1 MSLAHFCAHKPF
13 ICEGDDMH
21 VQVIIRRLI
30 MQEQSRPS
38 RLHAILID
46 DDLFS
51 SLLNLSEQIEVGRP
65 KVSDGLQSMG
75 VDNCREILSSMGLVV
90 RFEALWYQS
99 SHRDIREH

>member
-38 RLHAILID
+38 RLHAILFD

-51 SLLNLSEQIEVGRP
+51 GLLDLPEEVEVGRP
-65 KVSDGLQSMG
+65 KVSDGFQSVS
-75 VDNCREILSSMGLVV
+75 VDDRREIL
-90 RFEALWYQS
+90 R
-99 SHRDIREH
+99 R